1 MPQRPKVVG
10 YMEIWYNL
18 DCYSK
23 WCNLLIYRTKIPPP
37 MRNRDSTFRICCK
50 SVHFIEYFSIIRH
63 TNIGILFELS
73 IRQVNNSANSA
84 PHNQPRCID
93 LWVVNPGHCVT
104 AVEIALHISTIV
116 GVVYRIHITL
126 LPVSAATL
134 FIIFSPS

>member
-23 WCNLLIYRTKIPPP
+23 WCNLLIYRAKIPPP
-37 MRNRDSTFRICCK
+37 MQIGDSTFRICCK
-50 SVHFIEYFSIIRH
+50 SVHFIEYFSIICH

-73 IRQVNNSANSA
+73 IRQGNNSANSA
-84 PHNQPRCID
+84 PHNQARCIN

-104 AVEIALHISTIV
+104 AVDIELHIYTIV
-116 GVVYRIHITL
+116 GVVYRSSIEYLSRSILSPL
-126 LPVSAATL
+126 LL
-134 FIIFSPS
+134 FS